1 MITGEMTA
9 LGLFREASGVL
20 RKNGIEEPEK
30 EAEILLCSLLNI
42 KREELFA
49 NDPLIDDEKQRLI
62 FKALE
67 ERTAGRPLQYIT
79 GYVEFYGLKIFVGE
93 GVLIPRP
100 ETEIVVSEALSL
112 KTTVNPRVLDLCTGS
127 GCIAL
132 SIAKEWKDSFVTG
145 TDSSETALS
154 YAEKNRRYHHI
165 ENVEFIKAD
174 LFPPNREGFDLI
186 VTNPPY
192 VGKEEMKLLQRE
204 VKSEPYEA
212 LYGGTDG
219 LDFYRRILG
228 SSGRYLKKE
237 GFIVLEIGAGQSG
250 AVEAMAKAK
259 GLRVLKKRADLS
271 GIERVMVLGCKE

>member
-174 LFPPNREGFDLI
+174 LFPPDRGGFDLI
-186 VTNPPY
+186 VSNPPY
-192 VGKEEMKLLQRE
+192 VRKEEMELLQRE